1 MRAKCK
7 NQIKYVQSKGAIAGG
22 KKVLVIDFYR
32 FWFSFKDFKCFG
44 SDAAT
49 IGVFETAYRRKN
61 SLQVGI
67 IQLLSKKKQRKG
79 LYAKS
84 VNGDAFLTR

>member
-49 IGVFETAYRRKN
+49 IGALRNRLQKEEQPPGWYNSAAFEKEA
-61 SLQVGI
+61 
-67 IQLLSKKKQRKG
+67 KKGFIR
-79 LYAKS
+79 
-84 VNGDAFLTR
+84 